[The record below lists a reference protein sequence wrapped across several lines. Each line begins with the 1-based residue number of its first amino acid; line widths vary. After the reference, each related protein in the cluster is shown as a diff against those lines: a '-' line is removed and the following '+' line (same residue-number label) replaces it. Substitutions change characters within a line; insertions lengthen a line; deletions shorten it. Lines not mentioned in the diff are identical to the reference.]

1 MAKDA
6 AGKISLKNGAAPKK
20 MPAGISPEERAD
32 FIVKRL
38 EEFIR
43 EKRNPGEGMSFR
55 HWQALGKAEI
65 AAAIAAAVKD
75 HDRGDAGLKRLLF
88 TAAAALVTVGFW
100 GMAVSLGRADYVLA
114 GAICFAA
121 GIALMAVA
129 GEWSYERWQARRRM
143 RDRMNTL
150 ARIGDLDKRLKAIE
164 KDRDKELKGA
174 DT

>member
-1 MAKDA
+1 MAKA
-6 AGKISLKNGAAPKK
+6 TSAPKK

-43 EKRNPGEGMSFR
+43 EKRNPGEGMSFK

-65 AAAIAAAVKD
+65 AAAIAAAVKEQSQ
-75 HDRGDAGLKRLLF
+75 GDAGLKRVLF

-100 GMAVSLGRADYVLA
+100 GAAVSLGRADYVLA
-114 GAICFAA
+114 GVICFIA
-121 GIALMAVA
+121 GIVLMAIA
-129 GEWSYERWQARRRM
+129 GEWSYARWQARRRT
-143 RDRMNTL
+143 RERMSTL

-164 KDRDKELKGA
+164 KDRKKEVEDA
-174 DT
+174 D

>member
-1 MAKDA
+1 MAK
-6 AGKISLKNGAAPKK
+6 NPAAPKK

-43 EKRNPGEGMSFR
+43 EKRNPGEGMSFK

-65 AAAIAAAVKD
+65 AAAIAAAVKEQT
-75 HDRGDAGLKRLLF
+75 RGDAGLKRVLF
-88 TAAAALVTVGFW
+88 TAASALVTVGFW
-100 GMAVSLGRADYVLA
+100 GMAVSLNRADYVLA

-129 GEWSYERWQARRRM
+129 GEWSYARWQARRRL
-143 RDRMNTL
+143 RERMETL
-150 ARIGDLDKRLKAIE
+150 ARIGDLDKRLKGIE
-164 KDRDKELKGA
+164 KEREKEAKNADK
-174 DT
+174 

>member
-1 MAKDA
+1 MAK
-6 AGKISLKNGAAPKK
+6 GTSAPKK

-43 EKRNPGEGMSFR
+43 EKRNPGEGMSFK

-65 AAAIAAAVKD
+65 AAAIAAAVKEQSQ
-75 HDRGDAGLKRLLF
+75 GDAGLKRVLF

-100 GMAVSLGRADYVLA
+100 GAAVSLGRVDYVLA
-114 GAICFAA
+114 GVICFVA
-121 GIALMAVA
+121 GIVLMAVA
-129 GEWSYERWQARRRM
+129 GEWNYARWQARRRM
-143 RDRMNTL
+143 SERMGTL

-164 KDRDKELKGA
+164 KERKKEVEDA
-174 DT
+174 D